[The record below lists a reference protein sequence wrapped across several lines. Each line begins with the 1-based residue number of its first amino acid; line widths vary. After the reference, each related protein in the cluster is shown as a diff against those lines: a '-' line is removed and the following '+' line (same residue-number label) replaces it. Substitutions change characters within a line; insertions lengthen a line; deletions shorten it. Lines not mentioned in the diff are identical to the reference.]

1 MKGLLAGGADIYR
14 ASSTG
19 CTPVLVAGGKG
30 HIAVVQS
37 LLTAGAD
44 MNMADE
50 KGLTP
55 LYTATGKGHI
65 EVVQSLLTA
74 GADSTRKNR
83 DGLTALDIA
92 YERGHKE
99 RSPSCCS
106 KWPRRRDRIRLR
118 YCLRTSYTGV
128 VCALTLL
135 KQTFRFLPLL
145 LTSSP

>member
-1 MKGLLAGGADIYR
+1 MRGLLAGGADIYK

-74 GADSTRKNR
+74 GADLTRKNR

-92 YERGHKE
+92 NERGHKE
-99 RSPSCCS
+99 RSPSCGS
-106 KWPRRRDRIRLR
+106 KRPEHEPSGQAGVA
-118 YCLRTSYTGV
+118 SY
-128 VCALTLL
+128 
-135 KQTFRFLPLL
+135 LL
-145 LTSSP
+145 LMIHVIHKAVQNHHLITP